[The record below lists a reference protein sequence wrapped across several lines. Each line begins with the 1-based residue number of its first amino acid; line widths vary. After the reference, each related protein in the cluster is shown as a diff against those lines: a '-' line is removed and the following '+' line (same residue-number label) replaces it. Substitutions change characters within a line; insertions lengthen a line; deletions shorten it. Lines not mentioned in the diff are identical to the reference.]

1 MRTVFINGIIKKTRE
16 ENIYMQIALIVIG
29 IVLVIAVIW
38 LISSYNKFIK
48 MGNKVEEAFSTMD
61 VFLKKRYDLIP
72 NLVETIKGYAKHE
85 SQTLEKVIAARSSA
99 MNATSM
105 DEKIKCEQK
114 FQSMIGSLFAISE
127 QYPQLKA
134 NENFMSL
141 QADLKSIEDDIANA
155 RKYYNAVC
163 LKFNNL
169 VMMFP
174 TNILAGIFHFTK
186 KPMYEVNDASQR
198 ENVNVQF

>member
-1 MRTVFINGIIKKTRE
+1 
-16 ENIYMQIALIVIG
+16 MQIALLVIG